1 MIEPTNFAFIF
12 CCQCL
17 EIHHH
22 LKALA
27 CAGII
32 FLLAFFIWGSL
43 NLSSTLA
50 GRRAVW
56 LWGSII
62 AYSALLTSARVG
74 MYLAFT
80 VGRLYWPSQSKAG
93 YILLLL
99 GFSPATNNWQYVLVG
114 FSQAKHQSSLTR
126 PHWEAKSCGYPNGAS
141 MQCQMQFL
149 LSMCRLVSAS
159 WRSFYL
165 PLCGCCWLFTLSCHA
180 RVWTLLLS
188 GTLQLSLS
196 ACQSKHCLT
205 LGNKCRICFLPLHV
219 WLFRLPKSTHLE
231 DIPFP
236 LGMRDDGGAPN
247 MKPNTIICPT
257 HRPPLL

>member
-1 MIEPTNFAFIF
+1 MPVPATRKNASVPLTSSALPHLATAMIEPTNFAFIF

-114 FSQAKHQSSLTR
+114 FSQVEHQASLAR
-126 PHWEAKSCGYPNGAS
+126 PHWG
-141 MQCQMQFL
+141 QVL
-149 LSMCRLVSAS
+149 
-159 WRSFYL
+159 
-165 PLCGCCWLFTLSCHA
+165 
-180 RVWTLLLS
+180 RVPQWS
-188 GTLQLSLS
+188 
-196 ACQSKHCLT
+196 
-205 LGNKCRICFLPLHV
+205 
-219 WLFRLPKSTHLE
+219 
-231 DIPFP
+231 
-236 LGMRDDGGAPN
+236 
-247 MKPNTIICPT
+247 
-257 HRPPLL
+257 